1 MKSKFREKLCVL
13 LIEKCPSLVSPRNA
27 IMLLTPYIGLISASL
42 SVLFLPSSFQ
52 GGGGVVSAGSFP
64 KTAAGNRALYR
75 FSEAYKIAELL
86 IAKTNHKEKEGICF
100 SWIRKKSDQ
109 L

>member
-1 MKSKFREKLCVL
+1 MSVSCVTQECDVTNPIYRLDFRLSFRALPPL
-13 LIEKCPSLVSPRNA
+13 LFSGV
-27 IMLLTPYIGLISASL
+27 
-42 SVLFLPSSFQ
+42 
-52 GGGGVVSAGSFP
+52 GGGGGVGVVSAGSFP